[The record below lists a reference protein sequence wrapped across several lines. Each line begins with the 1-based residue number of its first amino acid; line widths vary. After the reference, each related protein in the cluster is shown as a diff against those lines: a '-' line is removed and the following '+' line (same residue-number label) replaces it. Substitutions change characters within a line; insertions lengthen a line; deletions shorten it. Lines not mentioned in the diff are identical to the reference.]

1 MINVVELTAKL
12 IQCPTVTPR
21 EAGALKLI
29 GELFEDTDFE
39 IHSIDRGGIS
49 NLFLR
54 WGKKTPTYSWIFWS
68 CRCSSSWKFKR
79 LDY

>member
-1 MINVVELTAKL
+1 MIDVVELTVKL

-29 GELFEDTDFE
+29 GELFENTDFK

-54 WGKKTPTYSWIFWS
+54 WGDE
-68 CRCSSSWKFKR
+68 SSPPPHTCVNI
-79 LDY
+79 LPMG